1 MIVFFV
7 SKQKKVAY
15 ITGTSLSNNAIV
27 CVIYILYKN
36 MQEFVIYE
44 IIDMHLHYRNTGAGR
59 CIKMNRAELNR
70 KLSVS
75 KMISIGR
82 FLALEHQL
90 SSKGLY
96 FSFR

>member
-1 MIVFFV
+1 M
-7 SKQKKVAY
+7 Q
-15 ITGTSLSNNAIV
+15 L
-27 CVIYILYKN
+27 CVMYMLYKN

-44 IIDMHLHYRNTGAGR
+44 IIDMHLHFRNTGEGR

>member
-27 CVIYILYKN
+27 FILYKN

-44 IIDMHLHYRNTGAGR
+44 IIDMHLHCRNTGEGR